1 MFNIKSAAVTYPPV
15 REASREVANLT
26 EKNLHTPAYGVKEFV
41 CPSFTVFSFEINTKT
56 FAGGMKF
63 AT

>member
-26 EKNLHTPAYGVKEFV
+26 EKNLHTPAYGVKE
-41 CPSFTVFSFEINTKT
+41 CLDQNIYKLSDSQ
-56 FAGGMKF
+56 
-63 AT
+63 